1 MNTYTLH
8 VPEDARPGD
17 ADALAKADV
26 VKDGFAWIAFLLGP
40 FGFLWF
46 LFQRLWIAGI
56 GVLVILVAFQIGLRS
71 LGADPVAA
79 FFAELLLA
87 ILIGLEANSLK
98 RWTYARRGR
107 PAVDAVLASDQDQ
120 AAVKAFGRWLA
131 ARPAP
136 GPAAALPAATLG
148 SVPPPAGG
156 AFSYRPGIGE
166 PVIGLFPDSERGR

>member
-17 ADALAKADV
+17 ADALTKAEV

-56 GVLVILVAFQIGLRS
+56 AVLVVLVGFQIGLRG
-71 LGADPVAA
+71 LGVDPATA
-79 FFAELLLA
+79 FLAELLLA

-120 AAVKAFGRWLA
+120 AAVRAFDRWLA
-131 ARPAP
+131 GRPAQ

-148 SVPPPAGG
+148 PAPPAPAGG
-156 AFSYRPGIGE
+156 FSYRPGIGE
-166 PVIGLFPDSERGR
+166 PVIGLFPDSERRR

>member
-8 VPEDARPGD
+8 MPQDARPGD
-17 ADALAKADV
+17 ADALTKADV

-46 LFQRLWIAGI
+46 LFQRLWIAGVA
-56 GVLVILVAFQIGLRS
+56 VLVIMVAFQIGLRV
-71 LGADPVAA
+71 LGVDPVAA

-131 ARPAP
+131 SRPASAQ
-136 GPAAALPAATLG
+136 PAVLPAATLG
-148 SVPPPAGG
+148 PVPATGS